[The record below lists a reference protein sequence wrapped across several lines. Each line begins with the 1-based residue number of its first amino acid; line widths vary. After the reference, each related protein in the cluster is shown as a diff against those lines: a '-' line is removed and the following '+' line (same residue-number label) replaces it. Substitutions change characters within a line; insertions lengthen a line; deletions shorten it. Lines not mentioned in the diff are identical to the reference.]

1 MENRKII
8 FYSSTGPDSDDGA
21 WRAFRY
27 AQRAADA
34 SVTAEIVLVG
44 PATGLMRRDA
54 RDRLEGKVKD
64 SVDAVLAME
73 VPIWLS
79 PGCAEYRGVTDVD
92 LKETGAELR
101 EMGEMFRDI
110 AAGAQLFPCDS

>member
-1 MENRKII
+1 MDKRKII
-8 FYSSTGPDSDDGA
+8 FYSSTGPDADDGA

-27 AQRAADA
+27 AERAANAD
-34 SVTAEIVLVG
+34 VEAEIVLVG

-54 RDRLEGKVKD
+54 RNRLEGKVRD
-64 SVDAVLAME
+64 SVDAVLAMD

-92 LKETGAELR
+92 LKETGAAVR
-101 EMGEMFRDI
+101 EMGEMFQDI